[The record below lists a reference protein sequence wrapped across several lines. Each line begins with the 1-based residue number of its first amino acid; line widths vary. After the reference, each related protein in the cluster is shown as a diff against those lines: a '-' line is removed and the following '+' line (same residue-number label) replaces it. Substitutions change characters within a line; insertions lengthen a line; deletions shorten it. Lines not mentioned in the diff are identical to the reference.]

1 MNPEKILLNIDELCQ
16 RYGFKPWTIRGYCSQ
31 RKIPFIKLGRR
42 VYFRVADIERW
53 LEAHQQPVLEVHI
66 DREGLRHV

>member
-16 RYGFKPWTIRGYCSQ
+16 RSGFKPWTIRGYCSQ

-42 VYFRVADIERW
+42 VYFRVRILSDGWRRISI
-53 LEAHQQPVLEVHI
+53 QPSRCTLI
-66 DREGLRHV
+66 GRG

>member
-16 RYGFKPWTIRGYCSQ
+16 RYGFKPWTIRSYCSQ
-31 RKIPFIKLGRR
+31 RKIPFIKIGRR
-42 VYFRVADIERW
+42 VYFRVADIERY
-53 LEAHQQPVLEVHI
+53 LEAHQQPALEVQI